1 MEGDIHRK
9 EKANMGEDNELML
22 IINGTETESESVRV
36 SEVECEGREEEGF
49 KEIRQNK

>member
-22 IINGTETESESVRV
+22 IINGR
-36 SEVECEGREEEGF
+36 ECESFRG
-49 KEIRQNK
+49 